1 MPYLNFHLNNINMP
15 AAWAV
20 PLRSLPQVDF
30 SCNKLTSS
38 GLEAIAS
45 CEAISA
51 GFKYRI
57 FLFFFSGTWFGLMN
71 ADVWWSFRRNMLCSD
86 GAAPHISSDHLV
98 VPKFLVHKVKFC
110 IHCPDLCVFKAGTAA
125 QNGDMHTHRHA
136 IIVIMTSPYIAH
148 FIPWQLV
155 SILGRSMYVIRFLN
169 FRFSRPSRMRLMM
182 RERVTLQRCWTSA
195 SV

>member
-1 MPYLNFHLNNINMP
+1 MPGAQNLRGGRFLLEILELYIFYFYLLVALSPYPEMPYLNFHLNNINMP

-57 FLFFFSGTWFGLMN
+57 FLFVISGTWLGLMN

-98 VPKFLVHKVKFC
+98 VPKCLVHKVKFC

-125 QNGDMHTHRHA
+125 QNGDMRTHTDTQSLWSWHRH
-136 IIVIMTSPYIAH
+136 TSPI
-148 FIPWQLV
+148 
-155 SILGRSMYVIRFLN
+155 SFLD
-169 FRFSRPSRMRLMM
+169 S
-182 RERVTLQRCWTSA
+182 W
-195 SV
+195 